1 MFDENVQFTRNPN
14 EEGLYEIAARE
25 LTKSPK
31 KGLYAKCLAECEG
44 HHERARALYLRERV
58 KQLKAKIKTFDKLDR
73 NKLVNTESSKKKN
86 EDLLKEWSRWG
97 LN

>member
-1 MFDENVQFTRNPN
+1 MLDENVQFSRNPS
-14 EEGLYEIAARE
+14 EEGLYEVAARE

-44 HHERARALYLRERV
+44 HHERARAMYLKERV
-58 KQLKAKIKTFDKLDR
+58 KQLKTKISSFDKYDR
-73 NKLVNTESSKKKN
+73 MDREESQSNKKRN
-86 EDLLKEWSRWG
+86 EDMLKERNRWG

>member
-1 MFDENVQFTRNPN
+1 MFDENAQFAKNPN
-14 EEGLYEIAARE
+14 KEGLYEIAARE

-44 HHERARALYLRERV
+44 HHERARAFNLKERV
-58 KQLKAKIKTFDKLDR
+58 KQLKAKINSFDKMDR
-73 NKLVNTESSKKKN
+73 LKTSSQESNKKRN
-86 EDLLKEWSRWG
+86 EDQLKEWIRWG

>member
-1 MFDENVQFTRNPN
+1 MFDETAQFAKSPN
-14 EEGLYEIAARE
+14 KKGLYEIAARE

-44 HHERARALYLRERV
+44 HHEQARAFYLKERV
-58 KQLKAKIKTFDKLDR
+58 KQLKARINSYDKMDRLKTTTQGT
-73 NKLVNTESSKKKN
+73 NKKRN
-86 EDLLKEWSRWG
+86 EDLLNEWNRWG

>member
-44 HHERARALYLRERV
+44 HHERTRALYLRERV
-58 KQLKAKIKTFDKLDR
+58 KQLKAKINTFDKLDR
-73 NKLVNTESSKKKN
+73 NKVINTESSKKKN
-86 EDLLKEWSRWG
+86 EDQLKEWNRWG

>member
-1 MFDENVQFTRNPN
+1 MFDETAQFAKNPN

-31 KGLYAKCLAECEG
+31 KGLHAKYLAECEG
-44 HHERARALYLRERV
+44 HHERTRAFYLKERV
-58 KQLKAKIKTFDKLDR
+58 KQLKAKINSYDKMDRLKTTTHET
-73 NKLVNTESSKKKN
+73 NKKRN
-86 EDLLKEWSRWG
+86 EDLLKEWDRWG